1 MTSCSACLV
10 FAALLVS
17 SSAQAQQVAIQ
28 GRVVEAG
35 TRTGI
40 SRAEI
45 RVGDARVLSETDGGF
60 RMARVPRG
68 RALVRVAAFGY
79 RAREFSIDVNAD
91 TALLVEL
98 EPQAVPVDS
107 LVIQTGDITV
117 RGRVFALAT
126 DKPISD
132 AAITIRN
139 RSTSSNLAGSFK
151 VTRVPRNSPVT
162 VEIGAVAFL
171 PVTLTITADRDTT
184 IRVVLAPDPVGQAML
199 DEAVARLEVRS
210 RAIPYTRDQW
220 SRDRLALFP
229 LSIEDLLLQRYGRRI
244 NPSCIFV
251 NDNDMSGAGAEL
263 LRTYY
268 SDELERVEVFNR
280 GTMVRLYTRR
290 YVAKQTAGA
299 TLRPILLVIGMMGRP
314 MCQ

>member
-1 MTSCSACLV
+1 MKRILVGFAIGSAFL
-10 FAALLVS
+10 
-17 SSAQAQQVAIQ
+17 SAPIAAQQVTVQ

-60 RMARVPRG
+60 RMTRVPRG

-79 RAREFSIDVNAD
+79 RAREFSIDVNGD

-126 DKPISD
+126 DEPIGD

-151 VTRVPRNSPVT
+151 VTRVPRNTPVT
-162 VEIGAVAFL
+162 VEVGAVAFL

-184 IRVVLAPDPVGQAML
+184 LRVGLAPDPVGQAML
-199 DEAVARLEVRS
+199 DEAVSRIEVRS
-210 RAIPYTRDQW
+210 RAVPFTRDQW
-220 SRDRLALFP
+220 SRNQLTQFP
-229 LSIEDLLLQRYGRRI
+229 RTIEDLLLQRYGRRI

-251 NDNDMSGAGAEL
+251 NDVEMSLAGAQL
-263 LRTYY
+263 LQTYY
-268 SDELERVEVFNR
+268 TDELERVEVFNR

-290 YVAKQTAGA
+290 YVAKQGESVR
-299 TLRPILLVIGMMGRP
+299 LRPILLVVGMGRP

>member
-1 MTSCSACLV
+1 MQRILACAAIAISCLSAPL
-10 FAALLVS
+10 A
-17 SSAQAQQVAIQ
+17 AQQVTVQ

-40 SRAEI
+40 SRAEV

-60 RMARVPRG
+60 RITRVPRG
-68 RALVRVAAFGY
+68 RALIRAAAFGY
-79 RAREFSIDVNAD
+79 HAREFSIDVNGD

-117 RGRVFALAT
+117 RGRVYALAT
-126 DKPISD
+126 DDPIGD
-132 AAITIRN
+132 AAITVRN

-151 VTRVPRNSPVT
+151 VTRVPRNTPVT
-162 VEIGAVAFL
+162 VEVGAVAFL

-184 IRVVLAPDPVGQAML
+184 IRVGLAPDPVGQAML
-199 DEAVARLEVRS
+199 DAAVSRIEVRS
-210 RAIPYTRDQW
+210 RAVPFTRDQW
-220 SRDRLALFP
+220 NRSQLTQFP
-229 LSIEDLLLQRYGRRI
+229 RTIEDLLLQRYGRRI

-251 NDNDMSGAGAEL
+251 NDIEMSLAGPQL
-263 LRTYY
+263 LQTYY
-268 SDELERVEVFNR
+268 TDELERVEVFNR

-290 YVAKQTAGA
+290 YVAKQSEGVK
-299 TLRPILLVIGMMGRP
+299 LRPILLVMGMRRP

>member
-1 MTSCSACLV
+1 MKRILVCFAIGTACL
-10 FAALLVS
+10 
-17 SSAQAQQVAIQ
+17 SAPLTAQQLTVQ

-45 RVGDARVLSETDGGF
+45 RIGDARVLSETDGGF
-60 RMARVPRG
+60 RMTRVARG

-79 RAREFSIDVNAD
+79 RAREFSIDVNGD

-117 RGRVFALAT
+117 RGRVFALAN
-126 DKPISD
+126 DKPIGD

-162 VEIGAVAFL
+162 VEVGAVAFL

-184 IRVVLAPDPVGQAML
+184 IRVGLAPDPVGQAML
-199 DEAVARLEVRS
+199 DEAVRRIEVRS
-210 RAIPYTRDQW
+210 RAVPFTRDQW
-220 SRDRLALFP
+220 SRDQLTQFP
-229 LSIEDLLLQRYGRRI
+229 RTIEDLLLQRYGRRI

-251 NDNDMSGAGAEL
+251 NDNDMSMAGSPL
-263 LRTYY
+263 LQTYY
-268 SDELERVEVFNR
+268 TDELERVEVFNR

-290 YVAKQTAGA
+290 FVAKQGESVR
-299 TLRPILLVIGMMGRP
+299 LRPILLVMGMSRP